1 MQITQFT
8 KPPSDGVMAKTIK
21 LGPDGKPASDG
32 SACRMWR
39 GEAQTFWLEDARAL
53 AEIIATCTKQ
63 QALAFG
69 SIKPEF
75 LNGGGPVQ
83 VVVKEKAA
91 PGVIARTNKHMLF
104 PPGEDGVLYV
114 DHDRKGM
121 PASVKAK
128 MAGRSLWD
136 VLLEVAPG
144 LAQAARVERASTSA
158 GLMNTV
164 TGECFPGSGGEHL
177 FAHTTD
183 AADIPRATKVLH
195 DRCALAGYGWAIVSK
210 SGQILHR
217 SIADPAVGTPE
228 HLAFEGPPEVALP
241 LAQDACARK
250 PRAFDGGI
258 ADTKTAIPDLTM
270 VERHALKA
278 LRDTMAL
285 ALAAEAAE
293 AKRVHVDAHV
303 ARVLKEDPKRKT
315 IIPAGMLRDRLMQSY
330 NGRLAPE
337 FLLEFDNPEIGVKN
351 VAEVLADPAR
361 FVGETLSDPLEGP
374 SYGRCKA
381 MIMDDDRGGGLFVHS
396 FAHGGM
402 RYRLML
408 DESMLREMIRV
419 SDPVVVVGVFAEA
432 FGRAVLFPGS
442 EETLTAECAARA
454 GVGVRIVKQAIRE
467 AREARDAAARAAMAA
482 LEPPDHRAVLPAP
495 ASDAEIGA
503 VAEQVDA
510 FMANSQAEEPA
521 LRGRSGK
528 LVRIVEEPVPGMHLL
543 TTRGVNAEPPPGNG
557 AMPVAS
563 PPPAPPE
570 LRIVELDGVALPEE
584 IERHVRFQRTRR
596 NKKDTSFVRLDPPFC
611 EAVNFRPG
619 GSKIPMVK
627 GVQTM
632 PLILRRNDGSFEV
645 AANNGFN
652 PALGLYFRVDAALKA
667 ALPDP
672 SRVKLEDAI
681 RAYKS
686 LTDDWLCDVDTD
698 ANGKA
703 VVVAIALSIIER
715 QLFTMRPGF
724 FVTAALAG
732 SGKTTVLSMVSMAV
746 LGRFAAATG
755 WSSSEEER
763 QKSLFSYLAG
773 GAPLIVWDNIKKGT
787 NVSSEAV
794 DRSLTSPDY
803 QLRILGKSQGAKAS
817 ASAIQCWTGNAIA
830 PSGDLAKRCF
840 GVILRASR
848 VDPENRTFRHPN
860 PVGWSLANRVNILSA
875 LYTLLCLPRL
885 VVDQGDTRFKDWW
898 TMVGQPIELV
908 SGVKFNDMMKA
919 NSAQDVESCAH
930 VLVLMELRDKFGSRP
945 FTARDV
951 TGLLCLS
958 TAAQFSDAGQREATQ
973 AHADELREALEI
985 LSGTLFPPG
994 EIRAQAVGKK
1004 LGTFLRR
1011 PGLVHGD
1018 TVALVEAEP
1027 GHDGKTYV
1035 VEVIIGAA
1043 PAPLGDPPQSAPE
1056 GAVEEPVLSPSPP
1069 PGLTFPQEGEHL

>member
-8 KPPSDGVMAKTIK
+8 KPVADGGMTKTIK
-21 LGPDGKPASDG
+21 LGPDGKPSPDG

-39 GEAQTFWLEDARAL
+39 GEARRYDLIDVHELAL
-53 AEIIATCTKQ
+53 LIDKCSTQ
-63 QALAFG
+63 QALAVG

-75 LNGGGPVQ
+75 LNGGSSVQ
-83 VVVKEKAA
+83 VVKKDTLAKAS
-91 PGVIARTNKHMLF
+91 PGVIARTQKHLWF
-104 PPGEDGVLYV
+104 PPGEDGAMVV

-121 PASVKAK
+121 PAHVQAK
-128 MAGRSLWD
+128 MAGRSLWN
-136 VLLEVAPG
+136 VLIEVAPG
-144 LAQAARVERASTSA
+144 LAQAGRVERASTSA
-158 GLMNTV
+158 GLINMA
-164 TGECFPGSGGEHL
+164 TGECFDSGGQHI
-177 FAHTTD
+177 FIHVAD
-183 AADIPRATKVLH
+183 ATDIPRATKALH
-195 DRCALAGYGWAIVSK
+195 DRSTLAGYGWAIVSK
-210 SGQILHR
+210 SGQILKR
-217 SIADPAVGTPE
+217 SIADQAVGTAE
-228 HLAFEGPPEVALP
+228 HLSFEGPPVVVAPLIQDADTRKPKATDGKLADTRTALP
-241 LAQDACARK
+241 GLTAAEKHTLQAMRDA
-250 PRAFDGGI
+250 
-258 ADTKTAIPDLTM
+258 
-270 VERHALKA
+270 
-278 LRDTMAL
+278 MATGL
-285 ALAAEAAE
+285 SVKAAEAT
-293 AKRVHVDAHV
+293 RVHVDAL
-303 ARVLKEDPKRKT
+303 ATRILKDPKCKT
-315 IIPAGMLRDRLMQSY
+315 PAGLLRDRLMQAY
-330 NGRLAPE
+330 HGRLAPE
-337 FLLEFDNPEIGVKN
+337 FPLEFDDPAIGVRS

-361 FVGETLSDPLEGP
+361 FIGETLSDPLEGP

-381 MIMDDDRGGGLFVHS
+381 MIMDDERGGGLFVHS

-419 SDPVVVVGVFAEA
+419 SDPVVVVAVFAEA
-432 FGRAVLFPGS
+432 LGRAVLFPGS
-442 EETLTAECAARA
+442 EEALTAECATRA
-454 GVGVRIVKQAIRE
+454 GVAVKIVKQAIRE
-467 AREARDAAARAAMAA
+467 AREARDAEARAARAA

-495 ASDAEIGA
+495 AKDAEIGA
-503 VAEQVDA
+503 FAEQVDA

-543 TTRGVNAEPPPGNG
+543 TTGGVNAEPPPGNG
-557 AMPVAS
+557 AVPVAS

-570 LRIVELDGVALPEE
+570 LRIVELEGVALPEE

-596 NKKDTSFVRLDPPFC
+596 NKKDTAFVRLDPPFC

-672 SRVKLEDAI
+672 SCVTLEDAK
-681 RAYKS
+681 RAYS
-686 LTDDWLCDVDTD
+686 FLTDEWFCDVDTD

-724 FVTAALAG
+724 FITAALAG

-763 QKSLFSYLAG
+763 QKALFSYLAG
-773 GAPLIVWDNIKKGT
+773 GVPLIVWDNIKKGT

-803 QLRILGKSQGAKAS
+803 QLRILGKTQGAKAS

-840 GVILRASR
+840 GVVLRASR

-860 PVGWSLANRVNILSA
+860 PVDWSLANRVNILSA
-875 LYTLLCLPRL
+875 LYTLLCLPRR
-885 VVDQGDTRFKDWW
+885 VVDQGDTRFKVWW
-898 TMVGQPIELV
+898 TVVGQPIELV

-930 VLVLMELRDKFGSRP
+930 VLMLTELRDRFGSKP
-945 FTARDV
+945 FTDTCSRARRI
-951 TGLLCLS
+951 
-958 TAAQFSDAGQREATQ
+958 ANFFSQNSIGFDASVCAM
-973 AHADELREALEI
+973 
-985 LSGTLFPPG
+985 
-994 EIRAQAVGKK
+994 
-1004 LGTFLRR
+1004 
-1011 PGLVHGD
+1011 
-1018 TVALVEAEP
+1018 
-1027 GHDGKTYV
+1027 
-1035 VEVIIGAA
+1035 
-1043 PAPLGDPPQSAPE
+1043 
-1056 GAVEEPVLSPSPP
+1056 VLSHGASLRIPRNVVGS
-1069 PGLTFPQEGEHL
+1069 